1 MAEETRIEWAD
12 HTFNPWIGCTKV
24 SPACD
29 HCYAEAQASRYWPG
43 EQLWAGNRKR
53 TSENNWRQPLKWNR
67 QAAEF
72 RAQHGRPPMVFCA
85 SLADVFDNQVPEQW
99 RRDLWALIDATP
111 NLIWLLLTKRPQN
124 IRKMLPANYIGL
136 TDRGWPAWPNVWFG
150 TTVENQAEADRR
162 IPHLLAA
169 PAAKRFLSCEPL
181 LGPVDLSSLMY
192 HPCPNFAD
200 TMMDPETGAYECCEK
215 CDYAG
220 IGDEAAIDW
229 VIAGGE
235 SGREAR
241 PSHPDWFRSL
251 RDQCSAAGVPF
262 LFKQWGEWIEHRHHV
277 DGPDVITLTEGTC
290 DADAELEKCVKP
302 GFLTASGA
310 FAWSLDDIPEN
321 EARVM
326 DRVGKKLAGRMLD
339 GIIHDARPDALPVSQ
354 PPVTGREKRSLT

>member
-67 QAAEF
+67 QAKDF
-72 RAQHGRPPMVFCA
+72 HAQHGRPPMVFCA

-124 IRKMLPANYIGL
+124 IRKMLPPEIDGAPIW
-136 TDRGWPAWPNVWFG
+136 DNVWLG

-169 PAAKRFLSCEPL
+169 PAVKRFLSCEPL
-181 LGPVDLSSLMY
+181 LGPVDLTNLSVVSPRGVEQWNALDRTEARDAA
-192 HPCPNFAD
+192 F
-200 TMMDPETGAYECCEK
+200 EGAVS
-215 CDYAG
+215 G
-220 IGDEAAIDW
+220 VIDW

-235 SGREAR
+235 SGAAAR
-241 PSHPDWFRSL
+241 PSLLDWFQDL
-251 RDQCSAAGVPF
+251 RDQCAAAGVPF
-262 LFKQWGEWIEHRHHV
+262 FFKQWGEWAPGENCVRPQKRTEHVATLWNNAWQFDCITPRQSEELHR
-277 DGPDVITLTEGTC
+277 DDAPDL
-290 DADAELEKCVKP
+290 
-302 GFLTASGA
+302 
-310 FAWSLDDIPEN
+310 W
-321 EARVM
+321 
-326 DRVGKKLAGRMLD
+326 RVGRAGADRLLD
-339 GIIHDARPDALPVSQ
+339 GVIHDARPEV
-354 PPVTGREKRSLT
+354 V

>member
-1 MAEETRIEWAD
+1 MGENTKIEWAD
-12 HTFNPWIGCTKV
+12 FTFNPWIGCTKV

-85 SLADVFDNQVPEQW
+85 SLADVFDNQVPEEW
-99 RRDLWALIDATP
+99 RRDLWSLIDATP

-124 IRKMLPANYIGL
+124 IRKMLPPPNGA
-136 TDRGWPAWPNVWFG
+136 GWWMARANVWLG
-150 TTVENQAEADRR
+150 TTVENQVEADRR
-162 IPHLLAA
+162 IPHLLSA
-169 PAAKRFLSCEPL
+169 PAAKHFLSCEPL
-181 LGPVDLSSLMY
+181 LGPVDLRRIPYDDIDPSEECGLDACCGGHLY
-192 HPCPNFAD
+192 HSALDAGSVFCDGLA
-200 TMMDPETGAYECCEK
+200 DPEPVNSPS
-215 CDYAG
+215 
-220 IGDEAAIDW
+220 IDW

-235 SGREAR
+235 SGRDAR

-251 RDQCSAAGVPF
+251 RDQCAAAGVPF
-262 LFKQWGEWIEHRHHV
+262 LFKQWGEWIEWRHHE
-277 DGPDVITLTEGTC
+277 DGPYVATCIDGTE
-290 DADAELEKCVKP
+290 DADAVLRECVKP
-302 GFLTASGA
+302 GFLTSRGA

-326 DRVGKKLAGRMLD
+326 DRVGKKAAGRLLD
-339 GIIHDARPDALPVSQ
+339 GIIHDARPEVKS
-354 PPVTGREKRSLT
+354 

>member
-67 QAAEF
+67 QATEF
-72 RAQHGRPPMVFCA
+72 RAKHGRPPMVFCA
-85 SLADVFDNQVPEQW
+85 SLADVFDNQVPEEW
-99 RRDLWALIDATP
+99 RRDLWSLIYETP

-124 IRKMLPANYIGL
+124 IRKMLPANYLGL
-136 TDRGWPAWPNVWFG
+136 TDRGWPAMPNVWLG

-181 LGPVDLSSLMY
+181 LGPVDLD
-192 HPCPNFAD
+192 CW
-200 TMMDPETGAYECCEK
+200 PESGCSRNWL
-215 CDYAG
+215 D
-220 IGDEAAIDW
+220 DEGGIDW

-251 RDQCSAAGVPF
+251 RDQCATAGVPF
-262 LFKQWGEWIEHRHHV
+262 LFKQWGEWIEWRHQQ
-277 DGPDVITLTEGTC
+277 DGAFVETVVEGTAE
-290 DADAELEKCVKP
+290 ADACLSSCVKP
-302 GFLTASGA
+302 GFLTPRGA
-310 FAWSLDDIPEN
+310 FAWSLDDIPDN

-326 DRVGKKLAGRMLD
+326 DRVGKKAAGRLLD
-339 GIIHDARPDALPVSQ
+339 GIVHDARPEVL
-354 PPVTGREKRSLT
+354 R

>member
-53 TSENNWRQPLKWNR
+53 TSENNWRQPLKWHR
-67 QAAEF
+67 QATEF
-72 RAQHGRPPMVFCA
+72 RAKHGRPPMVFCA

-124 IRKMLPANYIGL
+124 IRKMLPPEIDGAPIW
-136 TDRGWPAWPNVWFG
+136 DNVWLG

-181 LGPVDLSSLMY
+181 LGPVDLREI
-192 HPCPNFAD
+192 C
-200 TMMDPETGAYECCEK
+200 TGHHFISALNGSAWHDVPGLSKFER
-215 CDYAG
+215 G
-220 IGDEAAIDW
+220 HTGRIDW

-235 SGREAR
+235 SGPGAR

-251 RDQCSAAGVPF
+251 RDQCAAAGVPF
-262 LFKQWGEWIEHRHHV
+262 LFKQWGEWIEWRHHE
-277 DGPDVITLTEGTC
+277 DGPYVATYIEGTE
-290 DADAELEKCVKP
+290 DADAVLSECVKP
-302 GFLTASGA
+302 GFLTSRGS
-310 FAWSLDDIPEN
+310 FAWSLDDIPEI
-321 EARVM
+321 EARLM
-326 DRVGKKLAGRMLD
+326 DRVGKKAAGRLLD
-339 GIIHDARPDALPVSQ
+339 GIIHDARPE
-354 PPVTGREKRSLT
+354 TR